1 MAISSQDGVATRLI
15 ATTGIMLAT
24 TMNSLDSTIANVALP
39 HIQGSLSAS
48 QDQIT
53 WVLTSYIVA
62 TAIMTPLG
70 GWLSLKI
77 GRKPLFLIS
86 IVGFVAASVLCGM
99 AANLPEM
106 VAFRLLQ
113 GFAGAAMMPIS
124 QAVVLDL
131 WPQRLMPRVM
141 AVWSAVIM
149 VGPILGPTLGG
160 FLTENFS
167 WRWCFYINVP
177 FGILAFAMVYVALE
191 ADSGGRERPFDFLGF
206 AALVVA
212 TGAIQLM
219 ADRGSGQDWF
229 ESWEIWLYAI
239 LAIGSVYVFVIQT
252 LTADQPFFHR
262 DLYTDRNFITTSV
275 FSFMMSAMLFGTS
288 AILPTFMQNLLGYTA
303 YQSGLTSMYRGF
315 GSICVFAV
323 TPLMMRKLGPRP
335 TMGLGVAVAFFS
347 LWQMAHFDLMMTARP
362 IQLAGFIQGMGM
374 GMMFGP
380 LSVLGFATLNPA
392 HRTEAAV
399 LGTVI
404 RTMGSSLGIALLQ
417 ANLISQTA
425 TAHERLAAGIVPSDP
440 VIRWSLP
447 HVFDGA
453 SGALEGLNGEVT
465 RQGAMIGYDTVFAW
479 MALLSLVLVPLI
491 LILRPASSS
500 PTETIDVHPD

>member
-1 MAISSQDGVATRLI
+1 MSSRNDVATRLI
-15 ATTGIMLAT
+15 ATGGMMLAT
-24 TMNSLDSTIANVALP
+24 TMNSLDLTIANVALP

-62 TAIMTPLG
+62 TAIMTPLS

-86 IVGFVAASVLCGM
+86 IVGFVAASILCGM
-99 AANLPEM
+99 ASNLPQM

-124 QAVVLDL
+124 QATVLDL

-141 AVWSAVIM
+141 ALWSAVIM

-160 FLTENFS
+160 FLTENLS
-167 WRWCFYINVP
+167 WRWVFYINVP
-177 FGILAFAMVYVALE
+177 FGILAFVMVYLALE
-191 ADSGGRERPFDFLGF
+191 PDAGGRERSFDFLGF
-206 AALVVA
+206 GALVLA

-219 ADRGSGQDWF
+219 ADRGPGQDWF
-229 ESWEIWLYAI
+229 DSREIWLYAI
-239 LAIGSVYVFVIQT
+239 LAIGSVYVFVMQT
-252 LTADQPFFHR
+252 LTSDQPFFHR
-262 DLYTDRNFITTSV
+262 DLYADRNFITTSL
-275 FSFMMSAMLFGTS
+275 FGFFMSAMLFGTS
-288 AILPTFMQNLLGYTA
+288 ALLPTFMQNLLGYSA
-303 YQSGLTSMYRGF
+303 FQSGVTSMYRGF

-323 TPLMMRKLGPRP
+323 TPLLMRRLGPRP
-335 TMGLGVAVAFFS
+335 TMGIGVAIAFLS

-380 LSVLGFATLNPA
+380 LTVLGFATLKSE

-399 LGTVI
+399 LGGMI
-404 RTMGSSLGIALLQ
+404 RTMGSSLGVALLQ
-417 ANLISQTA
+417 ASLISQTA
-425 TAHERLAAGIVPSDP
+425 TAHERLAAGVIPSDP

-447 HVFDGA
+447 QVFDGA
-453 SGALEGLNGEVT
+453 SGALEGFNAEVS

-479 MALLSLVLVPLI
+479 MALISLVLVPLI
-491 LILRPASSS
+491 LILRPAA
-500 PTETIDVHPD
+500 PTASETIEVHPE

>member
-1 MAISSQDGVATRLI
+1 MSSKNDVAPRLI
-15 ATTGIMLAT
+15 ATGGMMLAT

-62 TAIMTPLG
+62 TAIMTPLS

-86 IVGFVAASVLCGM
+86 IVGFVAASILCGI
-99 AANLPEM
+99 ATNLPEM

-124 QAVVLDL
+124 QAAVLDL

-141 AVWSAVIM
+141 ALWSAVIM

-167 WRWCFYINVP
+167 WRWVFYINVP
-177 FGILAFAMVYVALE
+177 FGILAFVMVYVALE
-191 ADSGGRERPFDFLGF
+191 PDSGGRERPFDFLGF
-206 AALVVA
+206 GALVLA
-212 TGAIQLM
+212 TGAIQLL
-219 ADRGSGQDWF
+219 ADRGPGQDWF
-229 ESWEIWLYAI
+229 YSSEIWLYAI
-239 LAIGSVYVFVIQT
+239 LAGCSVYVFVIQT
-252 LTADQPFFHR
+252 LTSDHPFFHR
-262 DLYTDRNFITTSV
+262 DLYADRNFITTSA
-275 FSFMMSAMLFGTS
+275 FSFLMSAMLFGTS
-288 AILPTFMQNLLGYTA
+288 ALLPTFMQNLLGYSA
-303 YQSGLTSMYRGF
+303 YQSGVTSMYRGF

-323 TPLMMRKLGPRP
+323 TPLLMRKVGPRL
-335 TMGLGVAVAFFS
+335 TMGMGVAVAFLS
-347 LWQMAHFDLMMTARP
+347 LWQMAHFDLMMTAKP
-362 IQLAGFIQGMGM
+362 IELAGFIQGMGM

-399 LGTVI
+399 LGNVV

-417 ANLISQTA
+417 ASLIAQTA

-447 HVFDGA
+447 HAFDG
-453 SGALEGLNGEVT
+453 GGGGLEGLNAEVS

-479 MALLSLVLVPLI
+479 MALISLVMVPLI
-491 LILRPASSS
+491 LIPRPARSA
-500 PTETIDVHPD
+500 PAEALEVHPD

>member
-1 MAISSQDGVATRLI
+1 MAISSTDGVAMRVI
-15 ATTGIMLAT
+15 ATTGMMLAT
-24 TMNSLDSTIANVALP
+24 TMNSLDSTIATVALP

-70 GWLSLKI
+70 GWLSLRI
-77 GRKPLFLIS
+77 GRKPLFLLS
-86 IVGFVAASVLCGM
+86 IAGFVIASVLCGM

-113 GFAGAAMMPIS
+113 GFAGAAMAPIS
-124 QAVVLDL
+124 QAVALDL

-160 FLTENFS
+160 YLTENFS

-177 FGILAFAMVYVALE
+177 FGILAFAMVYVSLE
-191 ADSGGRERPFDFLGF
+191 ADRGGQERPFDFLGF

-212 TGAIQLM
+212 TAAIQLM

-229 ESWEIWLYAI
+229 DSWEIWLYAL
-239 LAIGSVYVFVIQT
+239 LAAGSVYVFVIQT

-262 DLYTDRNFITTSV
+262 DLYADRNFITTSI
-275 FSFMMSAMLFGTS
+275 FGFGMAAMLFGTS

-323 TPLMMRKLGPRP
+323 TPLMMRKLGSRP
-335 TMGLGVAVAFFS
+335 TMVLGVAVAFLS
-347 LWQMAHFDLMMTARP
+347 LWQMAHFDLMMSARP
-362 IQLAGFIQGMGM
+362 IQLAGFVQGMGV

-380 LSVLGFATLNPA
+380 LSVLGFATLKPE

-404 RTMGSSLGIALLQ
+404 RTLGSSLGIAVLQ

-447 HVFDGA
+447 HAFDGA
-453 SGALEGLNGEVT
+453 TGALEGLNGEVT

-491 LILRPASSS
+491 LILRPANSTS
-500 PTETIDVHPD
+500 ETIDVHLD

>member
-1 MAISSQDGVATRLI
+1 MSRRGGAKTGMSSRQDTATRLI
-15 ATTGIMLAT
+15 ATSGVMLAT

-99 AANLPEM
+99 ATNLPEM
-106 VAFRLLQ
+106 VVFRLLQ

-177 FGILAFAMVYVALE
+177 FGILAFAMVYAALE
-191 ADSGGRERPFDFLGF
+191 SDSGGRERPFDFLGF

-229 ESWEIWLYAI
+229 DSSEIWLYAI
-239 LAIGSVYVFVIQT
+239 LAVGS
-252 LTADQPFFHR
+252 P
-262 DLYTDRNFITTSV
+262 
-275 FSFMMSAMLFGTS
+275 
-288 AILPTFMQNLLGYTA
+288 
-303 YQSGLTSMYRGF
+303 
-315 GSICVFAV
+315 
-323 TPLMMRKLGPRP
+323 
-335 TMGLGVAVAFFS
+335 
-347 LWQMAHFDLMMTARP
+347 
-362 IQLAGFIQGMGM
+362 
-374 GMMFGP
+374 
-380 LSVLGFATLNPA
+380 
-392 HRTEAAV
+392 
-399 LGTVI
+399 
-404 RTMGSSLGIALLQ
+404 SS
-417 ANLISQTA
+417 TA
-425 TAHERLAAGIVPSDP
+425 TSTSIATSSRRRS
-440 VIRWSLP
+440 S
-447 HVFDGA
+447 A
-453 SGALEGLNGEVT
+453 S
-465 RQGAMIGYDTVFAW
+465 
-479 MALLSLVLVPLI
+479 
-491 LILRPASSS
+491 
-500 PTETIDVHPD
+500 